1 MKFENSFE
9 VPLPP
14 NEAWPLLLDVP
25 GIAPCFPGGELTEVT
40 EDGRYKGRVN
50 VRLGPVALTFA
61 GTARLEDVDATARR
75 ARVRAQGTDAKG
87 RGAAS
92 ATAEFAL
99 VATPA
104 GTRVTIST
112 DLTLSG
118 AVAQYGRGAGM
129 IQAVAAELV
138 GQFADALR
146 AEIARSRSAPGGAGP
161 QPPEDVPPPQR
172 PIGGIGL
179 GWRLFLRWLR
189 GLFRR

>member
-161 QPPEDVPPPQR
+161 QPPEDVSPPQR

>member
-14 NEAWPLLLDVP
+14 DEAWPLLLDVP

-75 ARVRAQGTDAKG
+75 ARVRAQGTDSKG
-87 RGAAS
+87 RGGAS
-92 ATAEFAL
+92 ATADFAL
-99 VATPA
+99 AATPA
-104 GTRVTIST
+104 GTLVTITT

-129 IQAVAAELV
+129 IQAVAAELI

-146 AEIARSRSAPGGAGP
+146 AEIARSRSAPDGAGP
-161 QPPEDVPPPQR
+161 KPPEDVPPPPR

-179 GWRLFLRWLR
+179 GWRLFLRWLH